1 MPEVIWLCSMQYTT
15 HGPRKP
21 HLYMSFALY
30 STMPATLAGVQSL
43 HFSRGC
49 ACACIPCCCSARPK
63 LIDEAPPITAE
74 GQAPVCLWQA
84 AGTRFSVSI
93 KLARPLYEPWQPP
106 AQPSRQLQ
114 DLFPPRAPP
123 PPPPAL
129 TAADRLRAKVGDS
142 AGLLWD
148 LLGRVTWCYST

>member
-1 MPEVIWLCSMQYTT
+1 MHICMVWKCSTKYTT
-15 HGPRKP
+15 TQGPSGESC
-21 HLYMSFALY
+21 HLTCLFALY
-30 STMPATLAGVQSL
+30 SRMSAVPFAGVQSL
-43 HFSRGC
+43 HFRGC
-49 ACACIPCCCSARPK
+49 ACVCIPCCRSARPK
-63 LIDEAPPITAE
+63 LIDEAPPVTAE

-84 AGTRFSVSI
+84 AGTRFSVSV

-129 TAADRLRAKVGDS
+129 TAADRLKAKVGDS
-142 AGLLWD
+142 ELLRE
-148 LLGRVTWCYST
+148 LLGCLL